1 MKIRVKLFALVKDI
15 VGQRELVLD
24 LPEGTTAGALLQR
37 LTTEYPRLRG
47 LTPSLMLAVNRE
59 YAEGNRV
66 LAEGDEVA
74 FIPPVSGGVDLY
86 EITERPLS
94 LDRLV
99 AAVGQN
105 TSGAVASFLGIVRE
119 FARGRRVQ
127 HLEYDAY
134 SEMATATMRQI
145 GDEIRERWPVDR
157 IGMVHRI
164 GRLGI
169 GEASVAIAVSS
180 PHRRE
185 ALQACAYAI
194 ERLKEIVP
202 IWKKEVW
209 TDGAEWIGSTVDEY
223 EERRREAQVR
233 SPSRSPITAPGES
246 ADPPR

>member
-1 MKIRVKLFALVKDI
+1 VKIHVKLFALVKDI
-15 VGQRELVLD
+15 VGQREVVLD
-24 LPEGTTAGALLQR
+24 LPEGMTAGGLLQR
-37 LTTEYPRLRG
+37 FTAEHPRLRG
-47 LTPSLMLAVNRE
+47 LAPSLMLAVNRE
-59 YAEGNRV
+59 YAEASRV

-86 EITERPLS
+86 EITESALS

-119 FARGRRVQ
+119 FARGRQVQ
-127 HLEYDAY
+127 YLEYDAY
-134 SEMATATMRQI
+134 PGMATGIMRQI
-145 GDEIRERWPVDR
+145 GDEIRARWPVDR
-157 IGMVHRI
+157 IAMVHRI

-194 ERLKEIVP
+194 ERLKEVVP

-223 EERRREAQVR
+223 AERTREAEGLTRPQ
-233 SPSRSPITAPGES
+233 SPLRVPSQEP
-246 ADPPR
+246 